1 MADADACYNQFMYL
15 EAEAE
20 YIVSLDGF
28 IHLLKITKDDANFQ
42 AFLKT
47 KMTYLLDRA
56 EKCKKFIKTQLT
68 DKKAAGFYN
77 HNDKPDSVT
86 QLQNM
91 MQNTASG

>member
-47 KMTYLLDRA
+47 KMTIIA
-56 EKCKKFIKTQLT
+56 SKKSRLHVANFCL
-68 DKKAAGFYN
+68 
-77 HNDKPDSVT
+77 
-86 QLQNM
+86 
-91 MQNTASG
+91 